1 SRPRAIST
9 IFANG
14 TAHEPVYRNHGVL
27 PQVPSRYP
35 RRGGPGLG
43 PCDDSTTTPSSL
55 GRGYTGTGLVIEA
68 LLSRFDD
75 VIGVDNDADMLAA
88 AEAALRPRLSAD
100 TTLSLVESTAEN
112 FSPPSGWRADLG
124 TICRTFHWLD
134 QPKILR
140 QLDDQVNPRG
150 AVAIFGDSSF
160 WAIGSPWK
168 DAVRAVI
175 KDFLGEERRAG
186 QGIFQHHDR
195 PYNEFL
201 EESAFNQVEE
211 VSVPVHRK
219 WTIESILGYL
229 YSTS

>member
-1 SRPRAIST
+1 
-9 IFANG
+9 
-14 TAHEPVYRNHGVL
+14 
-27 PQVPSRYP
+27 
-35 RRGGPGLG
+35 
-43 PCDDSTTTPSSL
+43 
-55 GRGYTGTGLVIEA
+55 
-68 LLSRFDD
+68 
-75 VIGVDNDADMLAA
+75 MLAA

-112 FSPPSGWRADLG
+112 FSPPPGWRADLV
-124 TICRTFHWLD
+124 TICRAFHWLD
-134 QPKILR
+134 QSKILR
-140 QLDDQVNPRG
+140 RLDGQVNPGG

-229 YSTS
+229 YSTSFASRGLFGERIEEFEATVKDVLADHGDGETFPEESEFLLRVGRRGKGGSLGKSLVR